1 MFLANLLRRRHC
13 HCSENIGLQHWPLL
27 RCFTCKLFTIII
39 DKLLYMSPKTRTAIE
54 PGGVHISSIAD
65 IRKAIIDCSC
75 VKQSLFF
82 VQITDEGS
90 GRELA
95 SLSGTHDNA
104 TIYSDTNNVT
114 LLFTSDKHG
123 RDTGFRLEYAQLVNE
138 CKYDENI

>member
-1 MFLANLLRRRHC
+1 MFLANLLRRRHR
-13 HCSENIGLQHWPLL
+13 HCSESIGLQHWSLL
-27 RCFTCKLFTIII
+27 RCFTCKLFTII

-65 IRKAIIDCSC
+65 KRKTIIDSSC
-75 VKQSLFF
+75 VKQYLLF

-104 TIYSDTNNVT
+104 TIYSDTNNVS

-123 RDTGFRLEYAQLVNE
+123 RDTGFLLEYAQLVNE
-138 CKYDENI
+138 CE